1 MCTRCCIH
9 PHNSE
14 VQLDREPQGENAVL
28 YSFTGMRT
36 FKGWKSEGGEIDND
50 LTNDNGNIVKTKDM
64 NFDPTGGNN
73 YRADIDYCLDFRTN
87 SPCSQCGEKQVNAK
101 WPGVRMLPDNENPG
115 WFYFDLPALA
125 NPNATL
131 IMFADTH
138 DSGTG
143 GNISNEKRYPPHME
157 PGVPLYDYEDKDGWF
172 LYDYKIGAQ
181 NEFVDDKPEIEVT
194 TYRINILQNSYQ
206 RIHVWI
212 VDGATIT
219 NWDDASTGVIQ
230 TDEKGRYFQFSIKG
244 SPLSGA
250 IRYKYIDSGNSYDG
264 EINVNNWQPATGKT
278 YDYEYTIN

>member
-1 MCTRCCIH
+1 
-9 PHNSE
+9 
-14 VQLDREPQGENAVL
+14 
-28 YSFTGMRT
+28 
-36 FKGWKSEGGEIDND
+36 
-50 LTNDNGNIVKTKDM
+50 
-64 NFDPTGGNN
+64 
-73 YRADIDYCLDFRTN
+73 
-87 SPCSQCGEKQVNAK
+87 
-101 WPGVRMLPDNENPG
+101 MLPDNENPG

-138 DSGTG
+138 DSNTG
-143 GNISNEKRYPPHME
+143 GDISNEKRYPPHME

-194 TYRINILQNSYQ
+194 TYRINIPQNSYQ

-212 VDGATIT
+212 VGGANIT
-219 NWDDASTGVIQ
+219 DWNDASTGVIQ

-250 IRYKYIDSGNSYDG
+250 IRYKYIGSGNKEYDG
-264 EINVNNWQPATGKT
+264 EISVNDWKQVTGET
-278 YDYEYTIN
+278 YGYEYTIN